1 MRIITT
7 YSDKWQCKWY
17 HCEID
22 NHRFSSPNREDVE
35 AWRDDR
41 LKNSDC
47 YKELRE
53 LSDKATAEYY
63 ASKTR
68 WDNYTGD

>member
-1 MRIITT
+1 MRITTT
-7 YSDKWQCKWY
+7 YNEKFQCKWY

-22 NHRFSSPNREDVE
+22 YHRFSSPNREAVE

-41 LKNSDC
+41 LQNSDY
-47 YKELRE
+47 YKELKE
-53 LSDKATAEYY
+53 LERASIAEYY

>member
-7 YSDKWQCKWY
+7 WNNNFHCEWY

-22 NHRFSSPNREDVE
+22 NHRYSSPRREDVE

-41 LKNSDC
+41 LKNHEY

-53 LSDKATAEYY
+53 LEQASIAEYY
-63 ASKTR
+63 ASKAR

>member
-7 YSDKWQCKWY
+7 YNEKFQCNWY

-22 NHRFSSPNREDVE
+22 YHRFSSPNRKDVE

-41 LKNSDC
+41 LQNSDY
-47 YKELRE
+47 YKELKE
-53 LSDKATAEYY
+53 LERASIAEYY

>member
-7 YSDKWQCKWY
+7 YNEKFKCKWY
-17 HCEID
+17 HCTID
-22 NHRFSSPNREDVE
+22 DIQHSSPIRANVE

-41 LKNSDC
+41 LQNSDY
-47 YKELRE
+47 YKELKE
-53 LSDKATAEYY
+53 LERASIAEYY